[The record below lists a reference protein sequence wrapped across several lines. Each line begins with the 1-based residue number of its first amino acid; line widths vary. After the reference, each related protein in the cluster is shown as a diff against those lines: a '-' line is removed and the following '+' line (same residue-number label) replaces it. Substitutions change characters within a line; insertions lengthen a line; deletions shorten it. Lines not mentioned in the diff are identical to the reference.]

1 MIYYLWILFA
11 SALFSL
17 QFLLNRAYQRSAGA
31 SLGSAVCFS
40 LFSNLAIA
48 IAMFLGSG
56 LTFRWT
62 PFSLALALLMGATNL
77 GYLFCSTKALSMA
90 NMSAFSVFAMLGGMF
105 LPFTAGILLW
115 REELSWGKGIGCI
128 LIFAALFL
136 GLQKGENHR
145 KSNLYCLAVFVLNG
159 LFGVWSKW
167 HQSDSSQSVSSTSF
181 SLLASLCTVG
191 LCLLVLLFVRPA
203 ARQLPAILHS
213 GKNWGCMA
221 GYGLINGGANL
232 VALVALLHLPASV
245 QYPLITGAVI
255 VFSTLLGLFMGEK
268 PTAKGIGAAALSFA
282 AMLAV
287 CL

>member
-17 QFLLNRAYQRSAGA
+17 QFLLNRAYQRSAGD
-31 SLGSAVCFS
+31 SLGAAVCFS

-48 IAMFLGSG
+48 VAMFFLNG
-56 LTFRWT
+56 LSFSCT
-62 PFSLALALLMGATNL
+62 PFSLMIAMLTAVTNV

-105 LPFTAGILLW
+105 LPFAAGILLW
-115 REELSWGKGIGCI
+115 KEPLTWGKGIGCL

-145 KSNLYCLAVFVLNG
+145 KSNLYCLAVFFLNG

-167 HQSDSSQSVSSTSF
+167 HQAGSGQNVSSTSF
-181 SLLASLCTVG
+181 SLLTSVCTVG
-191 LCLLVLLFVRPA
+191 LCLVVLLSVRPA

-213 GKNWGCMA
+213 GKNWGCMT

-232 VALVALLHLPASV
+232 VALIALLHLPASV

-255 VFSTLLGLFMGEK
+255 VFSTIIGFVLGEK
-268 PTAKGIGAAALSFA
+268 PTAKGIGAAVLSFA
-282 AMLAV
+282 AMLSV

>member
-17 QFLLNRAYQRSAGA
+17 QFLLNRAYQRSAG
-31 SLGSAVCFS
+31 LHWLRR
-40 LFSNLAIA
+40 LFQPL
-48 IAMFLGSG
+48 FQPGHCHRHVFG
-56 LTFRWT
+56 QRLTFRWT

-167 HQSDSSQSVSSTSF
+167 HQSGGSQSVSSTSF

-203 ARQLPAILHS
+203 ARQAPGHPS
-213 GKNWGCMA
+213 QRKK
-221 GYGLINGGANL
+221 
-232 VALVALLHLPASV
+232 
-245 QYPLITGAVI
+245 
-255 VFSTLLGLFMGEK
+255 LGLYGRIR
-268 PTAKGIGAAALSFA
+268 AD
-282 AMLAV
+282 
-287 CL
+287 